1 MIWPQFA
8 QQYQGHINQLLQQH
22 LAGLPPLTARLAAAM
37 SHGAL
42 LGGKRMRPLLVY
54 AVGQLNGTANS
65 KLDGAAMAIEFI
77 HAYSLIHDDLPAMD
91 DDALRRG
98 QPTCHIAFD
107 EATAILAGD
116 ALHSEAFSLLVAD
129 SALSVDQRLA
139 LVYELA
145 LAAGYRGMC
154 GGQALDLAAT
164 GQQISLQQLTA
175 LHRHKTGAL
184 IRAAVRMGAI
194 CAGLTAAETAALDR
208 YADAVGLAFQVH
220 DDVLDEVGD
229 TQTLGK
235 PQGSDRALAKST
247 YVAHLGVE
255 GARSQ
260 AEQLVAEA
268 LHALAPIPYNSA
280 LLAAIARYAIT
291 RNH

>member
-1 MIWPQFA
+1 MNWEQFA
-8 QQYQGHINQLLQQH
+8 HHYQGHINQLLQQH
-22 LAGLPPLTARLAAAM
+22 FGHLPQLAPRLAAAM
-37 SHGAL
+37 SHGTL

-54 AVGQLNGTANS
+54 AVGQLNGTADRQ
-65 KLDGAAMAIEFI
+65 LDAAAMAIELI
-77 HAYSLIHDDLPAMD
+77 HAYSLVHDDLPAMD

-116 ALHSEAFSLLVAD
+116 ALHSEAFSLLAD
-129 SALSVDQRLA
+129 NDALSVSQRLQ
-139 LVYELA
+139 LVSELA
-145 LAAGYRGMC
+145 QAAGYRGMC

-164 GQQISLQQLTA
+164 GQQIGLQQLTA

-194 CAGLTAAETAALDR
+194 CAGLATAERAALDS

-220 DDVLDEVGD
+220 DDVLDEIGD

>member
-1 MIWPQFA
+1 MMWQQFA

-22 LAGLPPLTARLAAAM
+22 FAGLPPLAPRLAAAM
-37 SHGAL
+37 SHGTL

-54 AVGQLNGTANS
+54 AVGQLNGTADS
-65 KLDGAAMAIEFI
+65 QLDAAAMAIELI
-77 HAYSLIHDDLPAMD
+77 HAYSLVHDDLPAMD

-116 ALHSEAFSLLVAD
+116 ALHSEAFSLLAED
-129 SALSVDQRLA
+129 NALTVNQRLA
-139 LVYELA
+139 LVRELA

-164 GQQISLQQLTA
+164 GQQIGLQQLTA

-194 CAGLTAAETAALDR
+194 CAGLAATERAALDS

-229 TQTLGK
+229 TQILGK

-280 LLAAIARYAIT
+280 LLAAIARYAIA